1 MLMLPQVRR
10 GGGGVFQ
17 LARPIRAVGVY
28 MHISIWIFCVCVCLW
43 VPPHVRPYGG
53 TWWCLWKQTT
63 FLQYLT
69 FQRHTPSCLTA
80 SGIMLPLGQSDEAP
94 QSPTVL
100 LTQAMRPQ
108 LAPSFSLANILF
120 SFCGLF
126 AFLKKERHATFCRS
140 KRESSVGA
148 PGQDPDGLRWSL
160 PLAAPLATQSRSKA
174 PELPPGV
181 QEEIASPATVSLIW

>member
-1 MLMLPQVRR
+1 MCTSV
-10 GGGGVFQ
+10 
-17 LARPIRAVGVY
+17 
-28 MHISIWIFCVCVCLW
+28 SESSVCVCLW

-100 LTQAMRPQ
+100 LAQAVRPQ

-120 SFCGLF
+120 SSCGLF

-140 KRESSVGA
+140 KRETSVAA
-148 PGQDPDGLRWSL
+148 PGLDPDCLRWSL
-160 PLAAPLATQSRSKA
+160 PLATPLTTQSGSKA
-174 PELPPGV
+174 PERI
-181 QEEIASPATVSLIW
+181 EEIVSPATVSLIWSGFFFSFLLNLSMFILILKQHVNIR